1 MPGGWETQMKCHISL
16 CLSMR
21 RGDRGNRRA
30 ELLLNYIRRI
40 QRGVITGGGKGGDFR
55 SKDGER
61 AGQERGETSH
71 PLPVAL
77 LSCHVASLSRRQPA
91 VLRFRCY
98 L

>member
-40 QRGVITGGGKGGDFR
+40 QRGVITGGG
-55 SKDGER
+55 GE
-61 AGQERGETSH
+61 
-71 PLPVAL
+71 
-77 LSCHVASLSRRQPA
+77 
-91 VLRFRCY
+91 
-98 L
+98 